1 MKKEIVKF
9 SGEYKDQI
17 NLHSYPNGVYFFKI
31 ETQAGVISK
40 KIILD

>member
-1 MKKEIVKF
+1 MKKEIVQF
-9 SGEYKDQI
+9 IGEYKDQI
-17 NLHSYPNGVYFFKI
+17 NLHSYSNGVYFFKI